1 MENIETKMK
10 LSRLKSIS
18 SFEDNYS
25 EAATRGVL

>member
-18 SFEDNYS
+18 SIEDNYS